1 MKKNILYTI
10 RRYSLVGLG
19 FILLLL
25 LASCNPKRNEQGHAG
40 NHATGTDSMAGMNKS
55 STMEDHTNMDQL
67 NEKAD
72 GHQQMDMGQDTDTL
86 DEVYLSAL
94 PANQSVISKQSAVPV
109 RDSMQQFTINGE
121 GYITFDPRRNRKI
134 SVRIGGRIE
143 RLYVKYNYQYVRKGE
158 KIMEI
163 YSPDLNTYISEY
175 IYIRQKSNDRE
186 LMEKAKQKL
195 LLLGLSNA
203 QIAQIDKSSTAPFTI
218 SIYSP
223 FEGYVLFNPSP
234 GSGGMSTSG
243 TQGAMGGGMN
253 SGGANAAPTGSA
265 STSSDDNSIREGM
278 YVSKDQTVFWIND
291 FQTVWGIVAFSHENE
306 KMAKP
311 GLDVVVKSE
320 LFPGQ
325 TFRSAIQMVE
335 PVYRGA
341 QKFTQV
347 RLYFS
352 NPNRKLKQ
360 NSLIRVSAFVNSG
373 SLTVPASSV
382 YYLGSTAIVWVLK
395 ATTKDGSNVFQA
407 RAIKIGNRNNQ
418 NIEVLKGLNSS
429 EFVAKDAAYLADSET
444 IIQY

>member
-1 MKKNILYTI
+1 MKKNNLYTI
-10 RRYSLVGLG
+10 RRYTLVGLG

-25 LASCNPKRNEQGHAG
+25 LDSCNSKRNEQEHAG
-40 NHATGTDSMAGMNKS
+40 NHATETDTMVGMKKNSK
-55 STMEDHTNMDQL
+55 MEDHTNLDHS

-72 GHQQMDMGQDTDTL
+72 EHQQMNMGQGLDTL
-86 DEVYLSAL
+86 DEIYLSAL
-94 PANQSVISKQSAVPV
+94 PANQSVISKQSAVAV

-143 RLYVKYNYQYVRKGE
+143 RLYVKYNYQYIRKGE

-203 QIAQIDKSSTAPFTI
+203 QIAQIDKSSTVPFTI

-234 GSGGMSTSG
+234 SSGGMSASG
-243 TQGAMGGGMN
+243 TQGGMVGGMN
-253 SGGANAAPTGSA
+253 SGTGGAPGGTS
-265 STSSDDNSIREGM
+265 STSLDDNSIREGM
-278 YVSKDQTVFWIND
+278 YVGKDQTVFWIND
-291 FQTVWGIVAFSHENE
+291 FRTAWGIVAFSHENE
-306 KMAKP
+306 NMVKP

-325 TFRSAIQMVE
+325 SFRSVVQMVE
-335 PVYRGA
+335 PVYSGA

-360 NSLIRVSAFVNSG
+360 NSLIRASAFVNSS

-407 RAIKIGNRNNQ
+407 RAIKIGNRSNEY
-418 NIEVLKGLNSS
+418 IEVLKGLNSN

-444 IIQY
+444 LIQY

>member
-10 RRYSLVGLG
+10 RRYSLVALG

-25 LASCNPKRNEQGHAG
+25 LASCNSKRNEQEHAG
-40 NHATGTDSMAGMNKS
+40 NHATETDTMVEMNKN
-55 STMEDHTNMDQL
+55 STIEDHTNMDHQ

-72 GHQQMDMGQDTDTL
+72 GHQQMDMQPARDTL
-86 DEVYLSAL
+86 DELYLSAL
-94 PANQSVISKQSAVPV
+94 PANQSVISKQSAVAV

-158 KIMEI
+158 KIMDI
-163 YSPDLNTYISEY
+163 YSPDLNTYVSEY
-175 IYIRQKSNDRE
+175 IYIRQKSNDLE

-203 QIAQIDKSSTAPFTI
+203 QIALIDKNDTAPFTI

-223 FEGYVLFNPSP
+223 FEGYVLFNPSAASSGMTASGAQ
-234 GSGGMSTSG
+234 GS
-243 TQGAMGGGMN
+243 MGGGMN
-253 SGGANAAPTGSA
+253 SGAAAAPTGTA
-265 STSSDDNSIREGM
+265 STSLDDNSIREGM

-306 KMAKP
+306 KIAKP

-320 LFPGQ
+320 LFPDQ
-325 TFRSAIQMVE
+325 TFRSVVQMVE

-360 NSLIRVSAFVNSG
+360 NSLIRASAFVNSG
-373 SLTVPASSV
+373 SLTIPASSV

-395 ATTKDGSNVFQA
+395 TTTKDGSNVFQA
-407 RAIKIGNRNNQ
+407 RAIKIGNRSNEY
-418 NIEVLKGLNSS
+418 IEVLKGLSS
-429 EFVAKDAAYLADSET
+429 TEFVAKDAGYLADSET
-444 IIQY
+444 LIQY